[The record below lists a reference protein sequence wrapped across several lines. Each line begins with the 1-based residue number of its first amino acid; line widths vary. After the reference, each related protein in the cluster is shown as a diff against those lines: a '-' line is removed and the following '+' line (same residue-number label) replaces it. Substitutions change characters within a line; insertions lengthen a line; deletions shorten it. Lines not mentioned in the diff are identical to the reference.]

1 MSGRRWREKR
11 ANGKRKV
18 DPHEESITDAG
29 HVRKLQDL
37 VDDGVGFVNDKVIL
51 SR

>member
-1 MSGRRWREKR
+1 M
-11 ANGKRKV
+11 
-18 DPHEESITDAG
+18 IDAG

-37 VDDGVGFVNDKVIL
+37 VDDGVGFMDDKVIR